1 MKLKAWGKFLTGS
14 EFAVVPV
21 GAWLCRL
28 RSNEAGTTGGWL
40 RCAAAAVGGAG
51 GQRVSEEKCLT
62 QLNEKFFF
70 NDKPSGLHGNSVYV
84 QLWWSRKK
92 NLTNFKNVS
101 SFMTNF
107 FLNPSTETESLK
119 KWFCVGETFGA
130 WLGRPSGLF
139 YG

>member
-1 MKLKAWGKFLTGS
+1 MHGS
-14 EFAVVPV
+14 AGYEATRQVPQVV
-21 GAWLCRL
+21 G
-28 RSNEAGTTGGWL
+28 
-40 RCAAAAVGGAG
+40 CAAAAVGGAG

-84 QLWWSRKK
+84 QLCWSRKK

-101 SFMTNF
+101 SFMTKEI
-107 FLNPSTETESLK
+107 LRKPSTETESRK
-119 KWFCVGETFGA
+119 KWFCVEETFGA